1 MPKLKL
7 PNEEIIH
14 WLIKNH
20 SSSGIVKILS
30 IFYHYKMKKILAI
43 FLLSL
48 LIVSCGPPKKEIAQA
63 ACSEILATRNF
74 EDSTRVQIYNK
85 ARMDLDMSPI
95 SSSDDKTFFDI
106 KIRYGG
112 YDGCMELF
120 FPPPPPTKKELEQ
133 QRIAEEELRIIREN
147 QEKKRAEERAIK
159 EEELRII
166 RENEEKK
173 RAEERAIKEEERRI
187 AEEKRIAEERK
198 KLEEARLAQ
207 EKKLREEEER
217 RIYVKENTVT
227 SYLYCPSNSKISRRS
242 EVPSYWKGLIINKL
256 DDDYLNSSIYRSSS
270 QVETAILTSF
280 YKSDHEFGVMRSCQD
295 LIDYS
300 YAYNEQYPSDELIY
314 KFEQKA
320 IKDAENENT
329 KPNYI
334 DWDLRKLGL
343 TYDQERYLEYRRM
356 LKGAPSNLNVSIS
369 SFKQKDVLLNGIEPL
384 FCEKVGTEIY
394 VLDYLRVKPEI
405 KKNIII
411 RKSQGNVI
419 LDSID
424 LDESVLMTGSGRTFN
439 RDKFSTS
446 EYDSCEIIN
455 EDEFNLKVIKP
466 LEDKFKA
473 TIENQKLF
481 LENSKKDV
489 ERQI

>member
-1 MPKLKL
+1 MK
-7 PNEEIIH
+7 
-14 WLIKNH
+14 
-20 SSSGIVKILS
+20 SLS
-30 IFYHYKMKKILAI
+30 IIV
-43 FLLSL
+43 LLSL
-48 LIVSCGPPKKEIAQA
+48 FIVSCGPPKKEIAQA

-74 EDSTRVQIYNK
+74 EDSKRVQIYNK
-85 ARMDLDMSPI
+85 ARMDLGMSPI

-106 KIRYGG
+106 SIKYGG

-133 QRIAEEELRIIREN
+133 QRIAEEER
-147 QEKKRAEERAIK
+147 KKRQ
-159 EEELRII
+159 EELRII

-173 RAEERAIKEEERRI
+173 RAEERAIKEEEARIAREEEERKKEEERRI

-198 KLEEARLAQ
+198 RLEEARLAQ

-227 SYLYCPSNSKISRRS
+227 SYLYCPSDSKISRRS
-242 EVPSYWKGLIINKL
+242 EVPSYWTGLIINKL
-256 DDDYLNSSIYRSSS
+256 GDDYLSSSIYSSRN
-270 QVETAILTSF
+270 QVEAARLTNF

-300 YAYNEQYPSDELIY
+300 YAYDEQYPSDELIY

-329 KPNYI
+329 KLNYI

-343 TYDQERYLEYRRM
+343 TNDQERYLEYRRM

-411 RKSQGNVI
+411 RKSQGYVI

-466 LEDKFKA
+466 LEDKFKVN
-473 TIENQKLF
+473 IENKKLI
-481 LENSKKDV
+481 LENSKKDI
-489 ERQI
+489 ERKI